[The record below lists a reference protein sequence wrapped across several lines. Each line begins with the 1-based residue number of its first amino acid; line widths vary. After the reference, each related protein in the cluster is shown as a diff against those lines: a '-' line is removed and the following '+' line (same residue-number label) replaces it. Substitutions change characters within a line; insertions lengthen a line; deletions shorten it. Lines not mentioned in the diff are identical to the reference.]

1 MSSNFNNAKIIN
13 VYYNKGDRKPYDVNG
28 KPIAYIGEEFVGSNE
43 GSELRFFFGQD
54 LDSATPMII
63 TKRPDGQTYLDLCE
77 KVGTGANSYYKV
89 VLNNWY
95 AEVKGKLTL
104 IFKVYNGT
112 VTLNEGNTEILSA
125 SGQVIVSDIFN
136 LEVGYAPLA
145 TSAVPPYDP
154 SPEASW
160 YFALSQKLDKAQSI
174 TVTGAL
180 PTLTGDVYDDRYF
193 YVENEG
199 VGRLYYINGSS
210 AIEVV
215 WQVGTLKLTATGNG
229 ELTADTG
236 KIAWDEGYGGFEYI
250 QYRDVA
256 NHIGQDIEYY
266 GKAVGTIAK
275 GDVIQFAGVQ
285 GNHFLIKKAVPSEI
299 NANPKYI
306 MGISKQSLINNE
318 FGYVAHFGRIRGIDT
333 SGYSEGALLWFSSSS
348 INNGE
353 LTTTTPVAPNAKVL
367 MAVVVDDANNGTIL
381 VRPTIEPS
389 IKELQD
395 VNITSIANNQ
405 VLRWN
410 NANLRWENTSALTT
424 AESDID
430 ALEGRMTTAEG
441 DIDSLKGRMTS
452 AENDIANIF
461 DGTTIVP
468 KALADQNGNVINTT
482 YLTQSSASATYIP
495 LSQKGQ
501 ANGVVPLGSN
511 GKVPSIYLSGEQ
523 DDIQEF
529 DTLEDFPLVGEADIL
544 YVAIDTNK
552 LYRWGGSAYVVISET
567 LALGTTNTTAFPGD
581 RGLALETL
589 TDNIVDGDQALAL
602 KNQVIRN
609 TVVGTSPLV
618 VNSIASTTANLTEFQ
633 VNGTKVLEVTPAG
646 GLTQNG
652 TRLFSQPVN
661 TDNTFFGFSSGNSTS
676 TTGSSNT
683 GLGAGS
689 LFSVTSGFENTGVG
703 VNSLRGTT
711 TGFRNTGVGINAS
724 RNITTGNAN
733 TFVGQDAGF
742 NASQLA
748 TASNSTAIGNGSFTD
763 KSNQMV
769 FGNAS
774 VTEFKFDRNAS
785 ATLLV
790 PQITSSFSGGNST
803 FNRGTTAL
811 TNESASALEIKHTT
825 SADMVDGFGARQ
837 LFTIRDSANVD
848 NTIARLGSI
857 RSGADNSGRFV
868 FETANAGTT
877 TEKMTILPNGNVG
890 IGTASPAR
898 LLSLV
903 TSSNDDGIQI
913 RRNSSDTN
921 AYATLG
927 FRIVGGGENAFNTS
941 EIRGV
946 LTNRTSFADTDLT
959 FLTFTGS
966 GSLTEKMRIR
976 NDGNVGIGTTSPTVR
991 LQVNHTEANVLAIT
1005 RSGGTNANT
1014 VIEYRQA
1021 TTSWYAGV
1029 NATNDFGFRYNVADL
1044 SASQVIIKNDGKVGI
1059 GTSAPATILSVI
1071 TGSNTDGIQIRR
1083 NAGANDSIALLGFTA
1098 TTVDSSSN
1106 MAEIRAVRT
1115 NRVISTDTDL
1125 RFLTQSNSSL
1135 SEKMRIRD
1143 DGLVGIN
1150 ETAPTAQLQVKS
1162 GATTRVP
1169 LIVDTIASQ
1178 TADLA
1183 QYKING
1189 TNISR
1194 IDSSGYFVG
1203 IGLYNIT
1210 GANNALII
1218 TDTTGTSIR
1227 RNVADTNPALIVNL
1241 ASAGATGNIQVWQ
1254 KAGSALSQI
1263 SNAGIFVG
1271 QSRPT
1276 RTDITANATLA
1287 LADEGKVLRVNPT
1300 TAADNITI
1308 TIPKNSVVA
1317 FPIDTEIA
1325 IVRYNSGTVS
1335 IAPVDGDVTLQS
1347 KNAERKISGR
1357 YGSVALKKVATDEWV
1372 LVGSLEA

>member
-154 SPEASW
+154 DPEASW

-174 TVTGAL
+174 TVAGAL

-199 VGRLYYINGSS
+199 VGRLYYINGST

-215 WQVGTLKLTATGNG
+215 FQVGTLKLTATGNG

-236 KIAWDEGYGGFEYI
+236 KISWDEGYGGFEYI

-266 GKAVGTIAK
+266 GKAFGAITK
-275 GDVIQFAGVQ
+275 GDVVQFHDVQ
-285 GNHFLIKKAVPSEI
+285 GNHFLIKKAIPSQI
-299 NANPKYI
+299 NANPKLI
-306 MGISKQSLINNE
+306 MGIAKQTLINNE
-318 FGYVAHFGRIRGIDT
+318 FGYVAHFGRIRGINT
-333 SGYSEGALLWFSSSS
+333 SDYSLGAFLWFSSASM
-348 INNGE
+348 NNGE
-353 LTTTTPVAPNAKVL
+353 LTTTQPTAPNAKIL
-367 MAVVVDDANNGTIL
+367 MAVVIDVANNGTIL

-389 IKELQD
+389 LKELQD
-395 VNITSIANNQ
+395 VNVTSIANNQ

-430 ALEGRMTTAEG
+430 SLEVRMTTEEGNVDSLEGRMTTAEG
-441 DIDSLKGRMTS
+441 DID
-452 AENDIANIF
+452 DIE

-618 VNSIASTTANLTEFQ
+618 VNSIASTTANLQEWQ
-633 VNGTKVLEVTPAG
+633 VDGVKRLEITPAG
-646 GLTQNG
+646 GLSQNG
-652 TRLFSQPVN
+652 ARLLHQTGSDVSIYLGKNAGNLTTNALAN
-661 TDNTFFGFSSGNSTS
+661 TSIGASASSSLTSGGFNVFVGHNSGALN
-676 TTGSSNT
+676 TTGASN
-683 GLGAGS
+683 
-689 LFSVTSGFENTGVG
+689 V
-703 VNSLRGTT
+703 
-711 TGFRNTGVGINAS
+711 
-724 RNITTGNAN
+724 
-733 TFVGQDAGF
+733 FVGQSSGASMTTGIGNTFIGQDSGS
-742 NASQLA
+742 NVSQLVNA
-748 TASNSTAIGNGSFTD
+748 TNSTAIGRQSFTD

-774 VTEFKFDRNAS
+774 VTEFKFDRNTGAVALLPQTTISS
-785 ATLLV
+785 AT
-790 PQITSSFSGGNST
+790 FSPLSAE
-803 FNRGTTAL
+803 RTTTL
-811 TNESASALEIKHTT
+811 TNLPSGVSRFITTT
-825 SADMVDGFGARQ
+825 SADMADGFGGGFV
-837 LFTIRDSANVD
+837 FTIRDNANVL
-848 NTIARLGSI
+848 NNISSIGSV
-857 RSGADNSGRFV
+857 RSGADNSGRLYFN
-868 FETANAGTT
+868 TINAGTE

-890 IGTASPAR
+890 IGTASPASKLQVVGSIIANESIR
-898 LLSLV
+898 IGDGGDYTNGSIYSDASWGMILRARRVSPSLAHFRFA
-903 TSSNDDGIQI
+903 D
-913 RRNSSDTN
+913 SSDN
-921 AYATLG
+921 ELM
-927 FRIVGGGENAFNTS
+927 RINTS
-941 EIRGV
+941 
-946 LTNRTSFADTDLT
+946 
-959 FLTFTGS
+959 
-966 GSLTEKMRIR
+966 
-976 NDGNVGIGTTSPTVR
+976 GNVGIGTTSPLTR
-991 LQVNHTEANVLAIT
+991 LDVNGAINTNNNISWANGNADINGQDTNLKFRTFTGSALTEKMRILGN
-1005 RSGGTNANT
+1005 GN
-1014 VIEYRQA
+1014 
-1021 TTSWYAGV
+1021 
-1029 NATNDFGFRYNVADL
+1029 
-1044 SASQVIIKNDGKVGI
+1044 VGI
-1059 GTSAPATILSVI
+1059 GTSSPATQLHIFGADPIFTIQDSETTSSSTNVRLRLAES
-1071 TGSNTDGIQIRR
+1071 GASNVVNEYVDLRKNGDDFQVDIF
-1083 NAGANDSIALLGFTA
+1083 NGA
-1098 TTVDSSSN
+1098 TTITPFVVKY
-1106 MAEIRAVRT
+1106 A
-1115 NRVISTDTDL
+1115 
-1125 RFLTQSNSSL
+1125 
-1135 SEKMRIRD
+1135 
-1143 DGLVGIN
+1143 GLVGIN
-1150 ETAPTAQLQVKS
+1150 ETSPTAQLTVKS
-1162 GATTRVP
+1162 GATNRVP
-1169 LIVDTIASQ
+1169 LIVDTIASH
-1178 TADLA
+1178 TAVLQEWKD
-1183 QYKING
+1183 NG
-1189 TNISR
+1189 TTVAFVNRFGSFAT
-1194 IDSSGYFVG
+1194 SGSIFNSTSV
-1203 IGLYNIT
+1203 
-1210 GANNALII
+1210 NNALIQP
-1218 TDTTGTSIR
+1218 TTSGTIIN

-1241 ASAGATGNIQVWQ
+1241 ASSTATGNIQVWQ
-1254 KAGSALSQI
+1254 KATDAKSFIDNRGQFYKNEVRLTLSEPTFTEPTTNNFEYAITTSQI
-1263 SNAGIFVG
+1263 NDNDEII
-1271 QSRPT
+1271 
-1276 RTDITANATLA
+1276 ITKTASATNQNFLV
-1287 LADEGKVLRVNPT
+1287 KIP
-1300 TAADNITI
+1300 DN
-1308 TIPKNSVVA
+1308 
-1317 FPIDTEIA
+1317 
-1325 IVRYNSGTVS
+1325 
-1335 IAPVDGDVTLQS
+1335 S
-1347 KNAERKISGR
+1347 KNVRIWVRILPSTFSG
-1357 YGSVALKKVATDEWV
+1357 V
-1372 LVGSLEA
+1372 LSTIELTKANNELVKYVFNDTYVESASLLVNDTFNSLSYNVSNSLHSFLFENINGKQKSLTAVYHSEI